1 LTPAAAT
8 QTRAQP
14 LAGPR
19 PDVLSKYSGRSVV
32 AIGAHPD
39 DLELGIGGVLARL
52 SSAGARVIMAIV
64 SVPNHLELRK
74 EEATRGAKVLGAEL
88 RILNPSQCCRVED
101 LKNHQIVSQLDGLV
115 KEFAPEAVF
124 THCYANLHLDHKIVH
139 EACLSSQRLRFF
151 DLFCYEPTS
160 SYATP
165 GTQAAT
171 GAFKPH
177 AYVDISPVID
187 VKMEAIQS
195 HATQFANRGL
205 PTDHYREA
213 SGRVGQVVG
222 VPFAESLEIVRMRLN

>member
-1 LTPAAAT
+1 MTPAVA
-8 QTRAQP
+8 TRAQP
-14 LAGPR
+14 TAGPR
-19 PDVLSKYSGRSVV
+19 PDVLSKYSGRTVV

-39 DLELGIGGVLARL
+39 DLELGIGGILARL
-52 SSAGARVIMAIV
+52 SQAGARVVMAIV
-64 SVPNHLELRK
+64 SVPNQLEVRK
-74 EEATRGAKVLGAEL
+74 EEAARAAKILGAEL
-88 RILNPSQCCRVED
+88 RVLNPGKCMRVED
-101 LKNHQIVSQLDGLV
+101 LKNHEIVGMIDGLV
-115 KEFAPEAVF
+115 KELAPEAVF

-187 VKMEAIQS
+187 MKMEAIRS
-195 HATQFANRGL
+195 HETQFKNRGL

-213 SGRVGQVVG
+213 SGRVGLVMG